1 MIKKIKNNNP
11 PPWTYNLGTMINR
24 TGMQFNSKFDST
36 IAKVMSNRPKD
47 FFIYPIKK
55 SFPRPGSY
63 NSFSEFNDY
72 TEISKKCK

>member
-11 PPWTYNLGTMINR
+11 PPWAYNLGTMINR

-55 SFPRPGSY
+55 VLSSTR
-63 NSFSEFNDY
+63 EL
-72 TEISKKCK
+72 